1 MLDFF
6 QIKQHRIVFSILA
19 ILVGLVLLLFIAMG
33 ISALTNKNN
42 GSEYSRSNANQI
54 SFTGEGKVYSNPDT
68 AFIDFSVVTQGTDI
82 SNVQDSNTKK
92 MNKVIDFLKSF
103 GIEDKD
109 IKTTNYGLYPQ
120 YTYENNQI
128 PQIMGYQ
135 ITQTLSVKIRKT
147 DTIGDILKK
156 GVTMGINQVNS
167 LYFGIE
173 NDEQLKEQARQ
184 LAIADAKKKADVMAS
199 QIGIKLGKIVGFS
212 ENTSGYP
219 VPVMYDA
226 KASGMG
232 GGGSSPNVQTGE
244 NEITLSVTIIYEIK

>member
-19 ILVGLVLLLFIAMG
+19 ILVGLVLLVFIVMG
-33 ISALTNKNN
+33 IVVLTNKNN
-42 GSEYSRSNANQI
+42 GSEYNTNNVNQI
-54 SFTGEGKVYSNPDT
+54 SFTGEGKVYSKPDI

-92 MNKVIDFLKSF
+92 MNQVIDFLKSF

-120 YTYENNQI
+120 YTYENNRI

-135 ITQTLSVKIRKT
+135 ITQTLNVKIRKT
-147 DTIGDILKK
+147 DTIGDILKE

-184 LAIADAKKKADVMAS
+184 LAITDAKKKADIMAS
-199 QIGIKLGKIVGFS
+199 QIGIKLGKIIGFS
-212 ENTSGYP
+212 ENTTGYP
-219 VPVMYDA
+219 VPMYDY
-226 KASGMG
+226 KTSGMG
-232 GGGSSPNVQTGE
+232 GSGTAPSIQTGE

>member
-33 ISALTNKNN
+33 ISVLTNRNN
-42 GSEYSRSNANQI
+42 GSEYGQSNANQI
-54 SFTGEGKVYSNPDT
+54 SFTGEGKVSSKPDI
-68 AFIDFSVVTQGTDI
+68 AFIDFSVVTQGADI

-92 MNKVIDFLKSF
+92 MNKVVDFLKSF

-135 ITQTLSVKIRKT
+135 ITQTLNVKIRKT
-147 DTIGDILKK
+147 DTVGDVLKK

-173 NDEQLKEQARQ
+173 NDEKLKEDARQ
-184 LAIADAKKKADVMAS
+184 LAITDAKKKADIMAS
-199 QIGIKLGKIVGFS
+199 QIGIKLGKIIGFS

-219 VPVMYDA
+219 VPMMYDA
-226 KASGMG
+226 KAQGMG
-232 GGGSSPNVQTGE
+232 GSGSSPNVQIGE

>member
-19 ILVGLVLLLFIAMG
+19 ILVGLVLLIFVASG
-33 ISALTNKNN
+33 IMMLTNKNN
-42 GSEYSRSNANQI
+42 GSEYNRNNTNQI
-54 SFTGEGKVYSNPDT
+54 SFTGEGKVYSKPDI

-82 SNVQDSNTKK
+82 SSVQDSNTKK
-92 MNKVIDFLKSF
+92 MNQVIDFLKSF

-120 YTYENNQI
+120 YTYENNKI

-135 ITQTLSVKIRKT
+135 ITQTLNVKIRKT

-184 LAIADAKKKADVMAS
+184 LAITDAKKKADVMAS
-199 QIGIKLGKIVGFS
+199 QIGIKLGKIIGFS
-212 ENTSGYP
+212 ENTTGYP
-219 VPVMYDA
+219 VPMYDY
-226 KASGMG
+226 KASGIG
-232 GGGSSPNVQTGE
+232 GGTTPNVQTGE